1 MKKLL
6 ALYLTMGWGILLIAQ
21 NYTSYFTGSLV
32 NAVTEPL
39 GGVCL
44 MGGATEDNNAM
55 RWFLQRANGGDVLV
69 IRASGAD
76 GYNAYFYN
84 DLGVAINSVETLVF
98 NNVQAA
104 SDPYVLERINRA
116 EAIWIAGGDQN
127 NYVIFW
133 RGTPLAAAINQ
144 RIANDQLVIGG
155 TSAGMAILGGVY
167 FSASNGTVT
176 SAQALA
182 NPYDSRVTISNIPF
196 LRVPFLA
203 KVITDTHYDNPDRR
217 GRQIAFLAR
226 ATTDYGGKY
235 FGLACD
241 EYTAVCIDNNGLANV
256 YGTYPDYDDNAYFIT
271 SNCGLANSSPEQC
284 VGGQPLSWNHGGQAL
299 KVYTVKGTPTG
310 IYSFDLSTWEN
321 GTGGEWQDWSVVA
334 GSFAALAGEDPNCS
348 PVATQSPRETVAFKV
363 YPNPT
368 NQGQISV
375 EIGHP
380 EGGQLQLL
388 DQSGR
393 VLRHWDKLKSADS
406 LDLSNFPPGIYFLAY
421 TTENSRQVRQV
432 VIH

>member
-6 ALYLTMGWGILLIAQ
+6 ALCLTLVWACLSLGQ
-21 NYTSYFTGSLV
+21 NYSSYFTGSLI
-32 NAVTEPL
+32 NAVVQPQ

-55 RWFLQRANGGDVLV
+55 RWFVQQANGGDILV

-76 GYNAYFYN
+76 RYNAYFYN
-84 DLGVAINSVETLVF
+84 DLGVSINSVETLVF

-104 SDPYVLERINRA
+104 SDPYVLERILLA

-127 NYVIFW
+127 NYVNFW
-133 RGTPLAAAINQ
+133 RGTPVAAAINQ
-144 RIANDQLVIGG
+144 RIINDNLVIGG

-182 NPYDSRVTISNIPF
+182 NPYDTRVSISNLPF
-196 LRVPFLA
+196 LRVPFLDN
-203 KVITDTHYDNPDRR
+203 VITDTHYDNPDRR
-217 GRQIAFLAR
+217 GRQTAFLAR
-226 ATTDYGGKY
+226 AATDYGGTY
-235 FGLACD
+235 YGLACD
-241 EYTAVCIDNNGLANV
+241 EYTAVCIDNNGLARI

-271 SNCGLANSSPEQC
+271 PNCGLTNSSPEQC
-284 VGGQPLSWNHGGQAL
+284 VSGQPLSWNRGGQAL

-334 GSFAALAGEDPNCS
+334 GSFAALSGEDPNCS
-348 PVATQSPRETVAFKV
+348 PVATQDPLETADFRV

-368 NQGQISV
+368 NRGQISV

-380 EGGQLQLL
+380 QGGQLQLM
-388 DQSGR
+388 DQTGR
-393 VLRHWDKLKSADS
+393 VLRNWTNLKSTDN
-406 LDLSNFPPGIYFLAY
+406 LDLSNFSPGIYFLEY
-421 TTENSRQVRQV
+421 TTKNSRFVWQV
-432 VIH
+432 VVR